1 MILQICTKIDGV
13 CQRLLNRGFIKM
25 TRRHSFNLKTIKNL
39 LPRRESERRNHHLA
53 KHADILTCIETRIS
67 MLSMT
72 YSKYIDLDLCCFIPG
87 KVIDEVN
94 NILKLLDRT
103 TRQPLRTHEVLQELR
118 DISSMAIE
126 HFDEKIA
133 NILKKSFLDI
143 HSNRHNFTAGLTKSL
158 SESSV
163 LSSTVEFTS
172 PSPVQTERK
181 SNCHSQCQE
190 SKNNRM
196 RIMRMERKYKTAM
209 KRVSQMTRRMK
220 LMKHFRNQMSEMASQ
235 IVDLKRRIEESD
247 AKNREISANISQ
259 ITSDS
264 GTATANK
271 PRNIK
276 PRTATIILKRRI
288 TEPRSCTEAKRNKAD
303 E

>member
-1 MILQICTKIDGV
+1 
-13 CQRLLNRGFIKM
+13 M

-39 LPRRESERRNHHLA
+39 LPRRESERRNHNLA

-103 TRQPLRTHEVLQELR
+103 RQPLRTHEVLQELR

-143 HSNRHNFTAGLTKSL
+143 HSNRHNFAAGITKSL

-163 LSSTVEFTS
+163 LSTVEFPSS
-172 PSPVQTERK
+172 PPVQTERK
-181 SNCHSQCQE
+181 PNCHTHCQE

-209 KRVSQMTRRMK
+209 KRVNQMTQRMK
-220 LMKHFRNQMSEMASQ
+220 MMKHIRNYSVQMKEMSSQ

-264 GTATANK
+264 GAATENK

>member
-1 MILQICTKIDGV
+1 
-13 CQRLLNRGFIKM
+13 M
-25 TRRHSFNLKTIKNL
+25 TRRHSFNLKKIKNR
-39 LPRRESERRNHHLA
+39 LPRRESERRYHHLA

-94 NILKLLDRT
+94 NIMKLLDQT

-133 NILKKSFLDI
+133 NMFKKSFLDI
-143 HSNRHNFTAGLTKSL
+143 HSNRHNFAAGITKSL

-163 LSSTVEFTS
+163 LSTTVEVS
-172 PSPVQTERK
+172 ASSPVQTERK
-181 SNCHSQCQE
+181 SVCHTHCQE

-196 RIMRMERKYKTAM
+196 RIIRMERKYKTAM
-209 KRVSQMTRRMK
+209 KRVNQMTQRMK
-220 LMKHFRNQMSEMASQ
+220 MMKHYRNYSVQMTEMASQ

-259 ITSDS
+259 ITSD
-264 GTATANK
+264 TATENK

-288 TEPRSCTEAKRNKAD
+288 TEPRSCTEAKRNKAAD

>member
-1 MILQICTKIDGV
+1 
-13 CQRLLNRGFIKM
+13 M
-25 TRRHSFNLKTIKNL
+25 TRCHSFNLKKIKNR
-39 LPRRESERRNHHLA
+39 LPRRESERRYHHLA

-94 NILKLLDRT
+94 NILKLLDQT
-103 TRQPLRTHEVLQELR
+103 SRQPLRTHEVLQELR

-133 NILKKSFLDI
+133 NMFKKSFLDI
-143 HSNRHNFTAGLTKSL
+143 HSNRHNFAAGITKSL

-163 LSSTVEFTS
+163 LSPTE
-172 PSPVQTERK
+172 PSQVQTERK
-181 SNCHSQCQE
+181 SICHTHCQE

-196 RIMRMERKYKTAM
+196 RIIRMERKYKTAM
-209 KRVSQMTRRMK
+209 KRVNQMTQR
-220 LMKHFRNQMSEMASQ
+220 MKHFRKYSVQITDMASQ

-264 GTATANK
+264 GAATENK

-288 TEPRSCTEAKRNKAD
+288 TEPRSCTEVKRNKASD